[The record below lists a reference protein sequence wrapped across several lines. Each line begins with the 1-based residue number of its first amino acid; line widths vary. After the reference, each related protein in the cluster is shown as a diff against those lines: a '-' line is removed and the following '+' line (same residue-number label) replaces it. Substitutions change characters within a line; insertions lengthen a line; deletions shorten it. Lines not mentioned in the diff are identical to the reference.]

1 MEGFK
6 RMTDMHIKVRT
17 ALLER
22 IAQEAADYLQTRFV
36 EEEQMSP
43 EEKAYWQAETDR
55 LNEIA
60 VRKQGEPMF
69 SHDKH
74 SSPLHLENYSINR
87 TDDDYFLTFRIADPE
102 KPVARFQQLFGSR
115 EDEADKA

>member
-6 RMTDMHIKVRT
+6 RMTDMHITVRI

-22 IAQEAADYLQTRFV
+22 LAQEAAHYLQKRFV

-43 EEKAYWQAETDR
+43 EEKAYWEAETDR

-60 VRKQGEPMF
+60 VRKQGGPMF
-69 SHDKH
+69 SHDKQ

-115 EDEADKA
+115 EDDADDA